1 MRLFE
6 DHIENRLQFTRRRI
20 DDAQHLGN
28 GLLLFQALAQLG
40 QEARILDR
48 DHRLIGKAADKFDL
62 PLGEWL
68 NPLPPE
74 SNCADRDSL
83 PEQGHAER
91 GPGILKGNSLARG
104 IF

>member
-62 PLGEWL
+62 LLGEWL
-68 NPLPPE
+68 NRRRPRVIVPTATP
-74 SNCADRDSL
+74 SRS
-83 PEQGHAER
+83 R
-91 GPGILKGNSLARG
+91 GTPSVVPV
-104 IF
+104 F